1 MKSKNLLK
9 ILMLTALMSG
19 CGSNTN
25 SSTNSNTISNSVNTS
40 ESTSTSVVTSSTNST
55 SSSSTSIKEEVKVLG
70 VEVNSEN
77 NVSSIKEEETLQ
89 LTAVVYPENADQSVT
104 WSSEDNLVATV
115 SETGLV
121 TGVSRGQVIIYAT
134 SNADSNIV
142 GEFYLTVEEKPVEV
156 IAPESISLTSLSG
169 ETTLKT
175 SETLELVATVL
186 PEGANPQ
193 VRWSTSNAS
202 VAKVDRGVVT
212 GISAGTVEISATS
225 VEDANVSA
233 SITLTV
239 EQGDVP
245 VSGEWANVAYTS
257 HDDYMN
263 AEDGTKIKVKG
274 IVTHVLPVDEGKNTV
289 SYYIQNGTEGF
300 YVYAQD
306 SISFNVEEGKVY
318 EVGGFKKYYFRGQ
331 HEIVDVE
338 HFIELDET
346 ITYTTVSLNDKDV
359 SSKEVTD
366 TYHGAY
372 VSADAVATSKPEVG
386 DKTYTFGVQIN
397 GKSINVCVDRS
408 AVSAEELKAI
418 NAKFENV
425 VSGTTMS
432 IKGIM
437 SAYGYGTP
445 APQISIVSADDLVVE
460 EATDQQI
467 VDNALSA
474 FTVPSSISLD
484 VNKIDLLTSIEG
496 KENIDVKWE
505 SSNTTII
512 SNAGDVTHPSKDT
525 TVDLT
530 VTLTL
535 NEASASKKFSV
546 TVFGTDSDYQVV
558 HTLDFEDSL
567 EANNNGNS
575 LSKPGYSP
583 AATISAG
590 TPKANWYINNGLIG
604 AITNDKRNGE
614 WSLRLQSNNQSK
626 EASGRLE
633 LQENYEFNAIE
644 FNIAR
649 YGNDAVFEFV
659 IEYSL
664 DDGSTWLTLDT
675 VYTVENTALEVYKAQ
690 LPEGTDRVAI
700 QMLQSE
706 SRKRA
711 NIDDV
716 KLLK

>member
-1 MKSKNLLK
+1 
-9 ILMLTALMSG
+9 MSF
-19 CGSNTN
+19 N
-25 SSTNSNTISNSVNTS
+25 
-40 ESTSTSVVTSSTNST
+40 
-55 SSSSTSIKEEVKVLG
+55 
-70 VEVNSEN
+70 
-77 NVSSIKEEETLQ
+77 
-89 LTAVVYPENADQSVT
+89 
-104 WSSEDNLVATV
+104 
-115 SETGLV
+115 
-121 TGVSRGQVIIYAT
+121 AT

-359 SSKEVTD
+359 SSKEVLLFFI
-366 TYHGAY
+366 
-372 VSADAVATSKPEVG
+372 K
-386 DKTYTFGVQIN
+386 
-397 GKSINVCVDRS
+397 
-408 AVSAEELKAI
+408 AEFTE
-418 NAKFENV
+418 
-425 VSGTTMS
+425 
-432 IKGIM
+432 GI
-437 SAYGYGTP
+437 
-445 APQISIVSADDLVVE
+445 
-460 EATDQQI
+460 
-467 VDNALSA
+467 
-474 FTVPSSISLD
+474 
-484 VNKIDLLTSIEG
+484 
-496 KENIDVKWE
+496 
-505 SSNTTII
+505 
-512 SNAGDVTHPSKDT
+512 
-525 TVDLT
+525 
-530 VTLTL
+530 
-535 NEASASKKFSV
+535 
-546 TVFGTDSDYQVV
+546 
-558 HTLDFEDSL
+558 
-567 EANNNGNS
+567 
-575 LSKPGYSP
+575 
-583 AATISAG
+583 
-590 TPKANWYINNGLIG
+590 
-604 AITNDKRNGE
+604 
-614 WSLRLQSNNQSK
+614 
-626 EASGRLE
+626 
-633 LQENYEFNAIE
+633 
-644 FNIAR
+644 
-649 YGNDAVFEFV
+649 
-659 IEYSL
+659 
-664 DDGSTWLTLDT
+664 
-675 VYTVENTALEVYKAQ
+675 
-690 LPEGTDRVAI
+690 
-700 QMLQSE
+700 
-706 SRKRA
+706 
-711 NIDDV
+711 
-716 KLLK
+716 